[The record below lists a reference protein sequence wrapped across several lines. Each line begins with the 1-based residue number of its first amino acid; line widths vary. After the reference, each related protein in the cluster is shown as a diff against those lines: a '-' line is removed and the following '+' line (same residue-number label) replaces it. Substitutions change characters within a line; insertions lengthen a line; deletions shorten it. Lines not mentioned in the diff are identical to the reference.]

1 MFDGIFVT
9 NTWNRF
15 SEMHFKQ
22 LSLWDNNEAMNSNW
36 FAWVT
41 NSKNIFTLEQ
51 QYKKTPWKWTVS
63 KLKVNS
69 P

>member
-41 NSKNIFTLEQ
+41 NSKNIFYTWATIQ
-51 QYKKTPWKWTVS
+51 KDT
-63 KLKVNS
+63 LKVNS
-69 P
+69 I